1 MLSKTENPSKISIT
15 NTRLEHGEQIHHVIR
30 AAFEV
35 PEDDTCRE
43 CIGREAIASML
54 QRFAEG
60 QFVAVINEVNDS
72 EEEIVVGV
80 ACTMRTNYPPT
91 KPPRAWWETIGTHH
105 IHNHHPDGEWLY
117 GVEMAVHPTYRKRGI
132 GTMLYE
138 ARFDL
143 VKRLNL
149 RGWYAGGMLMGYH
162 RYEDQMSVREY
173 GEKVIAGDMKDPTVT
188 MQMNRGFEA
197 WSVIE
202 DYIEEELAGDAA
214 VLIVWKN
221 PDYQEQA
228 PPPRRRK

>member
-1 MLSKTENPSKISIT
+1 MVSKTEYPSNITIT
-15 NTRLEHGEQIHHVIR
+15 NTRLEHSEQIHQVIR

-35 PEDDTCRE
+35 PEDESCGE

-54 QRFAEG
+54 ERFPEG
-60 QFVAVINEVNDS
+60 QFVAVMNDG
-72 EEEIVVGV
+72 EDEIVVGL
-80 ACTMRTNYPPT
+80 ACTMRTNISPT
-91 KPPRAWWETIGTHH
+91 RPPRAWWEAIGTYH
-105 IHNHHPDGEWLY
+105 IHNHRPDGEWLY

-149 RGWYAGGMLMGYH
+149 KGWYAGGMLMGYH
-162 RYEDQMSVREY
+162 RYKDQMTQREY
-173 GEKVIAGDMKDPTVT
+173 GENVIAGDLKDPTVT
-188 MQMNRGFEA
+188 MQMNRGFAA